1 MADEIERELRAL
13 MDKAPLTPTPDEEAA
28 GQIEQEQGASE
39 ASQGDGGASA
49 AASQP
54 DASQA
59 APDAS
64 KAQQTTPPEPS
75 EEAKKHID
83 NMKAQAREEREKRRA
98 AEARAEAHAAQLAQM
113 EANMRQLMA
122 QMQANQNKAP
132 DPEVDVVGALKYT
145 QAQLAAAQ
153 QQQAQAMQQRAM
165 LEQQTQIAN
174 TIKTKVEDFEAEFK
188 AENADYDEAL
198 DYVLDTKEAEFEA
211 VGFSKEQA
219 KQAAGQWAMNAAAMA
234 LRQGKNPAEA
244 GYTLAKRM
252 GFTAKGSNPGAALNP
267 QAQAAQAGAQKLQQ
281 IKDGQAAGS
290 KMSGGGQGNQFDGS
304 LKAGVQLEG
313 AAFDAW
319 AEKFLRQQTRG

>member
-1 MADEIERELRAL
+1 MADEIETELRAL

-28 GQIEQEQGASE
+28 GQIEQEQNGQE
-39 ASQGDGGASA
+39 ASQSSSGASQA
-49 AASQP
+49 DQQP
-54 DASQA
+54 AEGA
-59 APDAS
+59 APDAA
-64 KAQQTTPPEPS
+64 KAAPAEPS

-98 AEARAEAHAAQLAQM
+98 AEARAEQTAAQLAQM

-122 QMQANQNKAP
+122 QMQANQNRP
-132 DPEVDVVGALKYT
+132 PNPEEDVVGALKYT

-153 QQQAQAMQQRAM
+153 QAQAAEAQQRAM
-165 LEQQTQIAN
+165 LAQQNQIAT
-174 TIKTKVEDFEAEFK
+174 TIRTKVEDFEAEFK
-188 AENADYDEAL
+188 AENPDYDLAL

-211 VGFSKEQA
+211 VGYSREQA
-219 KQAAGQWAMNAAAMA
+219 KHFAGQWAMNAAAMA

-252 GFTAKGSNPGAALNP
+252 GFAGKAP
-267 QAQAAQAGAQKLQQ
+267 QPDANQQTAQAGAQKLQQ

-290 KMSGGGQGNQFDGS
+290 KMSGGGNSSNFDGS
-304 LKAGVQLEG
+304 LKAGVALEG

>member
-1 MADEIERELRAL
+1 MADEIETQLRAL
-13 MDKAPLTPTPDEEAA
+13 MDKAPLTPTAEEEAA
-28 GQIEQEQGASE
+28 GQIEQEQGAQE
-39 ASQGDGGASA
+39 AAPGASV
-49 AASQP
+49 ASDADHQP
-54 DASQA
+54 DTSQA
-59 APDAS
+59 AGDAS
-64 KAQQTTPPEPS
+64 KPQSHAEPS

-98 AEARAEAHAAQLAQM
+98 AEARAEQTAAQLAQM

-122 QMQANQNKAP
+122 QLQGAQNKAP

-153 QQQAQAMQQRAM
+153 QTQAAEAQQRAM
-165 LEQQTQIAN
+165 LAQQNQIAT
-174 TIKTKVEDFEAEFK
+174 TIRTKVEDFEAEFK

-211 VGFSKEQA
+211 VGFTKEQA
-219 KQAAGQWAMNAAAMA
+219 KHAAGQWAMNAAAMA

-252 GFTAKGSNPGAALNP
+252 GFAGKPAPVTP
-267 QAQAAQAGAQKLQQ
+267 QPDPTQQAAQAGAQKLQQ

-290 KMSGGGQGNQFDGS
+290 KMSGGGNASNFDGS
-304 LKAGVQLEG
+304 LKAGVALEG

>member
-1 MADEIERELRAL
+1 MADEIETQLRAL

-28 GQIEQEQGASE
+28 GQIEQEQGAQEAPDANAAGSVSDVQPAEASASE
-39 ASQGDGGASA
+39 ASKPQ
-49 AASQP
+49 
-54 DASQA
+54 QA
-59 APDAS
+59 A
-64 KAQQTTPPEPS
+64 TPEPS

-98 AEARAEAHAAQLAQM
+98 ETAAREAAEQRA
-113 EANMRQLMA
+113 ANLEMQMRQLMT
-122 QMQANQNKAP
+122 QMQAHQNKAP

-153 QQQAQAMQQRAM
+153 QAQAAEAQQRAM
-165 LEQQTQIAN
+165 LAQQNQIAT
-174 TIKTKVEDFEAEFK
+174 TIRTKVEDFEAEFK
-188 AENADYDEAL
+188 AENPDYDLAL

-211 VGFSKEQA
+211 VGFSKEAA
-219 KQAAGQWAMNAAAMA
+219 KTAAGQWAMNAAAMA

-252 GFTAKGSNPGAALNP
+252 GFAVKAAPVTP
-267 QAQAAQAGAQKLQQ
+267 QPDPAQQAAQAGAQKLQQ

-290 KMSGGGQGNQFDGS
+290 KMSGGGNSSNFDGS
-304 LKAGVQLEG
+304 LKAGVALEG

>member
-1 MADEIERELRAL
+1 MADEIETELRAL

-28 GQIEQEQGASE
+28 GQIEQEQNAQE
-39 ASQGDGGASA
+39 ASQGASGG
-49 AASQP
+49 SQADQQP
-54 DASQA
+54 AEGA
-59 APDAS
+59 APDAA
-64 KAQQTTPPEPS
+64 KAAPAEPS

-98 AEARAEAHAAQLAQM
+98 AEARAEQTAAQLAQM

-122 QMQANQNKAP
+122 QMQANQNRP
-132 DPEVDVVGALKYT
+132 PNPEEDVVGALKYT

-153 QQQAQAMQQRAM
+153 QAQAAEAQQRAM
-165 LEQQTQIAN
+165 LAQQNQIAT
-174 TIKTKVEDFEAEFK
+174 TIRTKGEDFEAEFK
-188 AENADYDEAL
+188 AENPDYDLAL

-219 KQAAGQWAMNAAAMA
+219 KTAAGQWAMNAAAMA

-252 GFTAKGSNPGAALNP
+252 GFAGKAPLTQQIDPA
-267 QAQAAQAGAQKLQQ
+267 QQAAQAGAQKLQQ

-290 KMSGGGQGNQFDGS
+290 KMSGGGNSSNFDGS
-304 LKAGVQLEG
+304 LKAGVALEG